1 MDVGPI
7 RGSRPTER
15 RSATT
20 LSSQAQRQPDEPQ
33 PVKEEAKST
42 YRGASP
48 RQPEAKKSVMR
59 FVWPIITIVLLIALA
74 VMVWFVWMKPGM
86 SAAAVDTSRYQ
97 AVFFTNGQVYFGRLQ
112 VLNGEYLKL
121 TDIFYLQN
129 QSTAQTQDNPQ
140 QTADKQNQD
149 QSKVQLIKLG
159 NEIHGPEDA
168 MVISRDQVLFYENL
182 KPDGKVAQSIQQ
194 YKQSK

>member
-97 AVFFTNGQVYFGRLQ
+97 AVFF
-112 VLNGEYLKL
+112 
-121 TDIFYLQN
+121 
-129 QSTAQTQDNPQ
+129 
-140 QTADKQNQD
+140 
-149 QSKVQLIKLG
+149 
-159 NEIHGPEDA
+159 
-168 MVISRDQVLFYENL
+168 
-182 KPDGKVAQSIQQ
+182 
-194 YKQSK
+194 